1 MDLSPHIANQPAMPH
16 QPQVVHVAARPGGLW
31 SALGFVAG
39 LFFFG
44 VALVIGIIFG
54 VAAMM
59 AGSSI
64 DTVVLE
70 QTYRDGGRDKIVI
83 IPVEGVIDERQA
95 ESVHAAVNHVL
106 EDRQVRGVVLR
117 VNSPGGGVT
126 ASDEIWYQIE
136 RLKQARLP
144 VVASYGGVAASG
156 GYYISCAADHIM
168 AQETCITGS
177 IGVIAQIFTMEG
189 LMDKVGIQPVTLV
202 ATDSPEKATGN
213 DMFRQWNE
221 HDQKKILTMLDAAYE
236 IFNRRVSDGRGHV
249 ITDTEQLNGLANGSI
264 YTAQEA
270 LDGGLI
276 DSIGYLD
283 DAIAQLERMA
293 NLTPGRA
300 TVVRLA
306 RPPSLFGGLLAQG
319 SAKTS
324 PNLFDADAVRGL
336 INDLNAP
343 RVMYL
348 MR

>member
-1 MDLSPHIANQPAMPH
+1 MDQPANINPRPIPA
-16 QPQVVHVAARPGGLW
+16 QPQVVHITARPGGLW
-31 SALGFVAG
+31 NALGFVTG
-39 LFFFG
+39 LFFMIA
-44 VALVIGIIFG
+44 ALVIGLLMGI
-54 VAAMM
+54 VVMA

-70 QTYRDGGRDKIVI
+70 QTYRDGSRDKIVI
-83 IPVEGVIDERQA
+83 LPVEGVIDDRQA
-95 ESVHAAVNHVL
+95 EYVRAAVDHIL
-106 EDRQVRGVVLR
+106 DTRHIKGVVLR

-156 GYYISCAADHIM
+156 GYYISCGADHIM

-189 LMDKVGIQPVTLV
+189 LMDKIGIQPVTLV
-202 ATDSPEKATGN
+202 ATDSPEKAVGN

-221 HDQKKILTMLDAAYE
+221 HDQQKILTMLDASYE
-236 IFNRRVSDGRGHV
+236 IFNRRVADGRGHV
-249 ITDTEQLNGLANGSI
+249 VADREQLNGLANGSI

-283 DAIAQLERMA
+283 DAIARLESMA
-293 NLTPGRA
+293 AMVPGRA
-300 TVVRLA
+300 TVIRLSE
-306 RPPSLFGGLLAQG
+306 PPALLGGLFARE
-319 SAKTS
+319 SVHTRM
-324 PNLFDADAVRGL
+324 NFDADAIRGL
-336 INDLNAP
+336 VNDLNAP